1 MWGLIR
7 GSKSMPWSRRE
18 IPISQ
23 NPPISNAPMNTG
35 LKIKNITCFPAGI
48 CKLHEKKVMPN
59 PKPEIEPQ
67 PPTQPT
73 QPPVIK
79 ALAAYQTRY

>member
-1 MWGLIR
+1 MYQQLLISIGSMFCRGLR
-7 GSKSMPWSRRE
+7 
-18 IPISQ
+18 
-23 NPPISNAPMNTG
+23 
-35 LKIKNITCFPAGI
+35 
-48 CKLHEKKVMPN
+48 KLHQKNYMPG

-79 ALAAYQTRY
+79 IGNNLNGVGQVF